1 MAIGTATAI
10 IGSAIIGAGASAIGA
25 SKQAKAAKTAAAAQ
39 TDASNQQIALQ
50 KEIYQDQ
57 RGLQQPYYQAGLQGL
72 YGQSGI
78 MDLLGKGGGGQATQG
93 NALAVAQPANQN
105 YASGNYGV
113 SPIGAAAPQSGSNWD
128 AYLQANPDV
137 MQHWAQASQTPH
149 LKNMGIRT
157 PQQWAEYHYN
167 TAGKAEG
174 RQVPQYQPA
183 AQPTGNA
190 LAQSTGQVGTAT
202 PVASPGATTTA
213 TPAAPTV
220 DPRTQSLRDLPGYQF
235 KLDEGKRALE
245 NSFASRGEL
254 LSGSAMNAL
263 QTQAIGIADQSYG
276 QEVDRQFQLANLGMG
291 AAAQITSSGNNYGAN
306 AGNALGNIGQAQA
319 NKAIG
324 QANAWNAGAQGVG
337 NALMS
342 GVGMWGS
349 INGWGGGTNTPA
361 TSPSVYSSGGAGR
374 LNQIGANLPDFQ
386 SYIIPS

>member
-1 MAIGTATAI
+1 MGVATAI

-113 SPIGAAAPQSGSNWD
+113 SPIGAAAPTSGPNYAGYVAGNQD
-128 AYLQANPDV
+128 LQAAFQGLTPE
-137 MQHWAQASQTPH
+137 MQRGITS
-149 LKNMGIRT
+149 LGYDKNRDGRID
-157 PQQWAEYHYN
+157 AGEYGAFHY
-167 TAGKAEG
+167 ARYGQGEG

-213 TPAAPTV
+213 TPAAPTEG
-220 DPRTQSLRDLPGYQF
+220 PMTQSLRQTPGYMFLQ
-235 KLDEGKRALE
+235 DEAKRQIE
-245 NSFASRGEL
+245 DSFASRGEL

-263 QTQAIGIADQSYG
+263 NDRTLGIADQTYG
-276 QEVDRQFQLANLGMG
+276 AAVDRNFQLANLGMG
-291 AAAQITSSGNNYGAN
+291 AAAQITNSGNNYAMG

-349 INGWGGGTNTPA
+349 INGWGGGTPA
-361 TSPSVYSSGGAGR
+361 GNPSTGTYNGV
-374 LNQIGANLPDFQ
+374 F
-386 SYIIPS
+386 